1 MHEIARINR
10 ARSGYIILWLLD
22 VPFSI
27 LLQFF
32 SCAVVSG
39 VMTPELESRRRPP
52 ALSRPD
58 QGKREDMNTKS
69 IIKLVK
75 KGKRESPPVRSEA
88 ELVNDN
94 DENRWSRAVRSWVN
108 DFQQNANKETL
119 PAFDRLFK
127 DAA

>member
-1 MHEIARINR
+1 
-10 ARSGYIILWLLD
+10 
-22 VPFSI
+22 
-27 LLQFF
+27 
-32 SCAVVSG
+32 
-39 VMTPELESRRRPP
+39 MTPEFESRRGDRRRS
-52 ALSRPD
+52 LRRD

-75 KGKRESPPVRSEA
+75 KEKRESPPVRSEA
-88 ELVNDN
+88 ELVN